1 MNDTCKIWVVVQTVS
16 TPGRRNDL
24 EHTVRIVKTKARV
37 DALKEEQEASEEFMS
52 VDSREFTIKK
62 NQRTVHVV
70 FHYHDNYSD
79 DIELFE
85 TKQEARDYYTSEIVK
100 MDEFYLDD
108 ADDYSIKMQKFPG
121 GGYMT
126 TLYDEEDNYPDKG
139 SRWVMTTLTFP
150 SCDDVAVSGGGAARK
165 LRSRAKNT
173 RKGRK
178 MRR

>member
-1 MNDTCKIWVVVQTVS
+1 VS